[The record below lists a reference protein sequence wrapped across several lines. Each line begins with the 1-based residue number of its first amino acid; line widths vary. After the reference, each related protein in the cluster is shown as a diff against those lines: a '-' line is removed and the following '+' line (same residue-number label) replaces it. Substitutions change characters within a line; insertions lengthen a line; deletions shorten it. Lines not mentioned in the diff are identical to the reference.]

1 MLCHVEQQQQP
12 WASRNFGAAAAAAA
26 APAATAAEGPSVF
39 SIAMMTELQSQEARR
54 QELTPKAQRVPR
66 RQEGVAPVM
75 LLRLRENLARRAN
88 SASKP
93 SSIRP
98 T

>member
-12 WASRNFGAAAAAAA
+12 WASRNFGAAAAAA

-54 QELTPKAQRVPR
+54 RELTPKAQRVPR

-75 LLRLRENLARRAN
+75 LLRLRENLARRAQ

-93 SSIRP
+93 SSMRP